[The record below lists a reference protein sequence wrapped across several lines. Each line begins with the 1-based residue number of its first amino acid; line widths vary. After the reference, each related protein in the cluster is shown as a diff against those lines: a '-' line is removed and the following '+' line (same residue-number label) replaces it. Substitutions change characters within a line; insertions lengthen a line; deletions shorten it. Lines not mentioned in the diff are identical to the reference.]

1 MMRKILEQAYA
12 SENDYLTL
20 LSDLVAHESPTYH
33 KPSLDALASKL
44 VTLLTERGFTTT
56 RHARSE
62 AGDIVEGRLVG
73 GTGPSTLLL
82 CHYDTVWPLGTLQSM
97 PWRRDGDKVYGPGS
111 YDMKA
116 GITTAITA
124 VDMARKLG
132 LQLVGPVTLLL
143 TSDEETGSHAS
154 RELIED
160 RARQHDRV
168 YVMEPSRDDGA
179 LKVGRKGVGDFHL
192 HLKGR
197 SAHAGNNPAD
207 GASALRELAHLLLYV
222 EDLADNVGGTTV
234 NVTTAKAGFATNVIA
249 EEAEAAVDV
258 RILRASEAQRLT
270 DAISS
275 YSPRDER
282 VTLTVTGGLNR
293 PPMEPTEKN
302 LALYQQASQLLAQ
315 MGLSLESSVVGG
327 GSDGNFTSAIGVPTL
342 DGLGAA
348 GGGAHA
354 RFEHIRVRETLERLA
369 LLTGLLTSSD
379 PA

>member
-1 MMRKILEQAYA
+1 MMRKILERAYA
-12 SENDYLTL
+12 NENEFLAL
-20 LSDLVAHESPTYH
+20 LSDLVSYETPTYH
-33 KPSLDALASKL
+33 KPSLDKLAGRF
-44 VTLLTERGFTTT
+44 VELLTDRGFAVT
-56 RHARSE
+56 RHARAE
-62 AGDIVEGRLVG
+62 AGDIIEGRIVEGH
-73 GTGPSTLLL
+73 GPSTLFL
-82 CHYDTVWPLGTLQSM
+82 CHYDTVWPLGTLESM
-97 PWRRDGDKVYGPGS
+97 PWKREGDKVYGPGI

-116 GITTAITA
+116 GIANAITA
-124 VDMARKLG
+124 VGMARQLG
-132 LQLVGPVTLLL
+132 LNLTGPITLLI
-143 TSDEETGSHAS
+143 TSDEETGSRDS

-160 RARQHDRV
+160 LARQHDRV

-207 GASALRELAHLLLYV
+207 GASALRELAHMLLYV

-249 EEAEAAVDV
+249 EEATATVDV
-258 RILRASEAQRLT
+258 RILRTSEAQRLT
-270 DAISS
+270 DAITS

-293 PPMEPTEKN
+293 PPMEPTDKN
-302 LALYQQASQLLAQ
+302 LGLYNQASEVLAQ
-315 MGLSLESSVVGG
+315 MGMALESSVVGG
-327 GSDGNFTSAIGVPTL
+327 GSDGNFTSALGIPTL

-354 RFEHIRVRETLERLA
+354 RHEHIRVRETLERLA
-369 LLTGLLTSSD
+369 LVTGLITN
-379 PA
+379 ANQA